1 MQRTTSDDVDH
12 IRPLWSWF
20 EGRVGLLRRRMYAV
34 VDPACGTYT
43 VCTPVR
49 TDDDPEAL
57 ELETGVLPGG
67 AYLRGRL
74 IGEPPALYEAIGD
87 AMAELETYRPRDPVR
102 PLIEFYRRHD
112 QIELWVPVAL

>member
-1 MQRTTSDDVDH
+1 
-12 IRPLWSWF
+12 
-20 EGRVGLLRRRMYAV
+20 MYAQ
-34 VDPACGTYT
+34 VDTARGTYT

-49 TDDDPEAL
+49 TDDAPEAL

-74 IGEPPALYEAIGD
+74 IGEPPALYAAIGD
-87 AMAELETYRPRDPVR
+87 AMAELETYRPRDPAR